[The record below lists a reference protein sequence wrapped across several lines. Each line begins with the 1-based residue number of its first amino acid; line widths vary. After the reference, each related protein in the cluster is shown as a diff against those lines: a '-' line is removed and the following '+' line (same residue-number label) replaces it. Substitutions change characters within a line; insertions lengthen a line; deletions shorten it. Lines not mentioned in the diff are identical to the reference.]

1 MKTVGMLAAF
11 GAGLSGFVWG
21 LRHAYEPRG
30 LYLALFSGLLLFS
43 VGREW
48 IKRL

>member
-1 MKTVGMLAAF
+1 MNTLGLLTAA
-11 GAGLSGFVWG
+11 ALGLVGFVCG
-21 LRHAYEPRG
+21 VRHAYEPRG